1 MARRVLLLLLAL
13 AALTATACG
22 GEDTDPRVRAVED
35 GEATLIDVRT
45 EGEWNGGHARDAIHL
60 PLDDVKGG
68 ARPQVAKDRPI
79 LVYCR
84 TGRRAA
90 EAAEILE
97 RDGFTDVRNIGGLD
111 DWERAG
117 GRLAPR

>member
-1 MARRVLLLLLAL
+1 MARRVLLLLFAI
-13 AALTATACG
+13 AALTVSACG
-22 GEDTDPRVRAVED
+22 GDDTDPRVRAVED

-45 EGEWNGGHARDAIHL
+45 QGEWNGGHARDAIHL
-60 PLDDVKGG
+60 PLDDVKDGV
-68 ARPQVAKDRPI
+68 RPDVAKERPI

-90 EAAEILE
+90 EAMEILE
-97 RDGFTDVRNIGGLD
+97 RDGFTDVRNVGGLK

-117 GRLAPR
+117 GRLVPR

>member
-1 MARRVLLLLLAL
+1 MTRRVLLLLFAI
-13 AALTATACG
+13 AAITVTACG
-22 GEDTDPRVRAVED
+22 GDDTDPRVRAVED
-35 GEATLIDVRT
+35 GEATLVDVRT
-45 EGEWNGGHARDAIHL
+45 EGEWNDGHARDAIHL
-60 PLDDVKGG
+60 PLDDVKDG
-68 ARPQVAKDRPI
+68 ARPDVAKDRPI